1 MKTFAR
7 IALFSF
13 LLLFVLIAGK
23 TFAQET
29 IIPIKP
35 YTMQVPDVSK
45 LSVKG
50 LDYRYEYTTPNY
62 TQVTPDSIVTD
73 STSGAKT
80 AYFDGQVVTQK
91 EFWYVYYK
99 LLKADGRTAWDGNWN
114 VPVGIYNNITH
125 YKKGTVTGSTLAT
138 LNGFFTAGGLP
149 EIVAVMPEPE

>member
-1 MKTFAR
+1 MKNLISTL
-7 IALFSF
+7 ALVF
-13 LLLFVLIAGK
+13 LISISA
-23 TFAQET
+23 FAQDT
-29 IIPIKP
+29 DIPIKP
-35 YTMQVPDVSK
+35 YNMIVTDVSK
-45 LSVKG
+45 LRVRG

-73 STSGAKT
+73 SVTNAKT

-149 EIVAVMPEPE
+149 EIVAVMPEQEE